1 MSAMMDATVTREDVI
16 DFIYAE
22 ARMLDEGRYSEWL
35 DLWLPD
41 GIYWM
46 PLEWD
51 QEEEHLTTSLIYE
64 DMLLLRTR
72 VQRLEGER
80 TFSQKPK
87 SRCQH
92 LLQAPQVDSIDHDA
106 NLYQTFTPF
115 HYAETR
121 FDEQVILAGWARHS
135 LSVIDGELRIRKKR
149 VDIVNCDAPHRNIQ
163 LFI

>member
-1 MSAMMDATVTREDVI
+1 MMKPTEKELA
-16 DFIYAE
+16 DFIIAE
-22 ARMLDEGRYSEWL
+22 ARLIDERKFLDWL
-35 DLWLPD
+35 ALFADD

-51 QEEEHLTTSLIYE
+51 QEEEKLTTSLLYE

-92 LLQAPQVDSIDHDA
+92 LLQAPQIDAIDHDA
-106 NLYQTFTPF
+106 NLYQTYTPF

-121 FDEQVILAGWARHS
+121 FDEQVILAGWARHT
-135 LSVIDGELRIRKKR
+135 LSVMEGELKIRKKR

-163 LFI
+163 LFV

>member
-1 MSAMMDATVTREDVI
+1 MQPTEKDLS
-16 DFIYAE
+16 DFVVRE
-22 ARMLDEGRYSEWL
+22 ARLIDERKFLDWL
-35 DLWLPD
+35 ALFAED

-51 QEEEHLTTSLIYE
+51 QEEEHLTTSLLYE

-92 LLQAPQVDSIDHDA
+92 LLQAPQIDNIDHEA
-106 NLYQTFTPF
+106 NLYQTYTPF

-121 FDEQVILAGWARHS
+121 FDEQVILAGWAQHT
-135 LSVIDGELRIRKKR
+135 LSVIDGDLKIRKKR

-163 LFI
+163 LFV

>member
-1 MSAMMDATVTREDVI
+1 MQPTEKDLADFVI
-16 DFIYAE
+16 RE
-22 ARMLDEGRYSEWL
+22 ARLIDERRFVDWL
-35 DLWLPD
+35 ALFAED

-51 QEEEHLTTSLIYE
+51 QEEEHLTTSLLYE

-92 LLQAPQVDSIDHDA
+92 LLQAPQIDGIDHDG
-106 NLYQTFTPF
+106 NLYQTYTPF

-121 FDEQVILAGWARHS
+121 FDEQVILAGWARHT
-135 LSVIDGELRIRKKR
+135 LSVVDGILRIRKKR

-163 LFI
+163 LFV

>member
-1 MSAMMDATVTREDVI
+1 MKPTEKDLT
-16 DFIYAE
+16 DFVVRE
-22 ARMLDEGRYSEWL
+22 ARLIDERKFLDWL
-35 DLWLPD
+35 ALFAED

-51 QEEEHLTTSLIYE
+51 QEEEHLTTSLLYE

-92 LLQAPQVDSIDHDA
+92 LLQAPQIDSIDHDA

-135 LSVIDGELRIRKKR
+135 LSVIDGELKIRKKR

>member
-1 MSAMMDATVTREDVI
+1 MRPTETDLADFVI
-16 DFIYAE
+16 RE
-22 ARMLDEGRYSEWL
+22 ARLIDERKFLDWL
-35 DLWLPD
+35 ALFAED

-51 QEEEHLTTSLIYE
+51 QEEEHLTTSLLYE

-92 LLQAPQVDSIDHDA
+92 LLQTPQIDNIDHDG
-106 NLYQTFTPF
+106 NTYKTYTPF

-121 FDEQVILAGWARHS
+121 FDEQVILAGWARHT
-135 LSVIDGELRIRKKR
+135 LSVVDGTLKIRKKR

-163 LFI
+163 LFV

>member
-1 MSAMMDATVTREDVI
+1 MKPTEKDLA
-16 DFIYAE
+16 DFVVRE
-22 ARMLDEGRYSEWL
+22 ARLIDERRFWEWL
-35 DLWLPD
+35 DLFAED

-51 QEEEHLTTSLIYE
+51 QEEEHLTTSLLYE
-64 DMLLLRTR
+64 DMLLLKTR
-72 VQRLEGER
+72 VQRLEGQR

-92 LLQAPQVDSIDHDA
+92 LLQVPQIDEIDHQA
-106 NLYQTFTPF
+106 NVYRLYTPF

-121 FDEQVILAGWARHS
+121 FDEQVILAGWARHT
-135 LSVIDGELRIRKKR
+135 LSVIGDALKIRKKR

-163 LFI
+163 LFV

>member
-1 MSAMMDATVTREDVI
+1 MQPSENDLADFVI
-16 DFIYAE
+16 RE
-22 ARMLDEGRYSEWL
+22 ARLIDERKFLDWL
-35 DLWLPD
+35 ALFAED
-41 GIYWM
+41 GVYWM

-51 QEEEHLTTSLIYE
+51 QEEEHLTTSLLYE

-92 LLQAPQVDSIDHDA
+92 LLQAPQIDEIDHDA
-106 NLYQTFTPF
+106 NLYRTFTPF

-121 FDEQVILAGWARHS
+121 FDEQVILAGWARHT
-135 LSVIDGELRIRKKR
+135 LSVVDGALKIRKKR

-163 LFI
+163 LFV

>member
-1 MSAMMDATVTREDVI
+1 MEPTEKDLA
-16 DFIYAE
+16 DFIIRE
-22 ARMLDEGRYSEWL
+22 ARLIDERKFLDWL
-35 DLWLPD
+35 ALFAED

-46 PLEWD
+46 PLEWN
-51 QEEEHLTTSLIYE
+51 QEEEHLTTSLLYE
-64 DMLLLRTR
+64 DLLLLRTR

-92 LLQAPQVDSIDHDA
+92 LLQAPQIDAIDHEA
-106 NLYQTFTPF
+106 NLYQAYTTF

-121 FDEQVILAGWARHS
+121 FDEQVILAGWARHT
-135 LSVIDGELRIRKKR
+135 LSVIDGTLKIRKKR

-163 LFI
+163 LFV

>member
-1 MSAMMDATVTREDVI
+1 MKPTEKDLT
-16 DFIYAE
+16 DFVVRE
-22 ARMLDEGRYSEWL
+22 ARLIDERKFLDWL
-35 DLWLPD
+35 ALFAED

-51 QEEEHLTTSLIYE
+51 QEEEHLTTSLLYE

-92 LLQAPQVDSIDHDA
+92 LLQAPQIDSIDHDA
-106 NLYQTFTPF
+106 NVYQTFTPF

-135 LSVIDGELRIRKKR
+135 LSVIDGELKIRKKR

>member
-1 MSAMMDATVTREDVI
+1 MKPTEKDLTEFVVR
-16 DFIYAE
+16 E
-22 ARMLDEGRYSEWL
+22 ARLIDERKFLDWL
-35 DLWLPD
+35 ALFAED

-51 QEEEHLTTSLIYE
+51 QEEEHLTTSLLYE

-92 LLQAPQVDSIDHDA
+92 LLQAPQIDSIDHDA
-106 NLYQTFTPF
+106 NSYQTFTPF

-135 LSVIDGELRIRKKR
+135 LSVIDGELKIRKKR

>member
-1 MSAMMDATVTREDVI
+1 MKPTEKDLT
-16 DFIYAE
+16 DFVVRE
-22 ARMLDEGRYSEWL
+22 ARLIDERKFLDWL
-35 DLWLPD
+35 ALFAED

-51 QEEEHLTTSLIYE
+51 QEEEHLTTSLLYE

-92 LLQAPQVDSIDHDA
+92 LLQAPQIDSIDHDA
-106 NLYQTFTPF
+106 NVYQTFTPF

-135 LSVIDGELRIRKKR
+135 LSVVDGELKIRKKR

>member
-1 MSAMMDATVTREDVI
+1 MKPTEKDLADFVVT
-16 DFIYAE
+16 E
-22 ARMLDEGRYSEWL
+22 ARLIDERRFVDWL
-35 DLWLPD
+35 ALFAED

-51 QEEEHLTTSLIYE
+51 QEEEHLTTSLLYE

-92 LLQAPQVDSIDHDA
+92 LLQVPQIDSIDHEA
-106 NLYQTFTPF
+106 NLYQTYTPF

-121 FDEQVILAGWARHS
+121 FDEQVILAGWARHT
-135 LSVIDGELRIRKKR
+135 LSVVDGALKIRKKR

-163 LFI
+163 LFV

>member
-1 MSAMMDATVTREDVI
+1 MKPTEKDLADFVI
-16 DFIYAE
+16 DE
-22 ARMLDEGRYSEWL
+22 ARLIDERKFLDWL
-35 DLWLPD
+35 ALFAED

-51 QEEEHLTTSLIYE
+51 QEEEHLTTSLLYE

-92 LLQAPQVDSIDHDA
+92 LLQVPQIDSIDHDA
-106 NLYQTFTPF
+106 NLYQTYTPF

-121 FDEQVILAGWARHS
+121 FDEQVILAGWARHT
-135 LSVIDGELRIRKKR
+135 LSVVDGALKIRKKR

-163 LFI
+163 LFV